1 MKSIISAM
9 QMLVQTIL
17 GFHAWRSNL
26 GIPEDF
32 LPLIKRPLD
41 RPVVEVVV
49 VERVPELCG
58 VGARGQG
65 RE

>member
-1 MKSIISAM
+1 M